1 MRRDYSKYINRPG
14 YQVPLGYDPNRYPR
28 QSATTDIV
36 IFSFFEK
43 KLQVLLIRRKKMP
56 FQGYWA
62 IPGGFVENEEDLPE
76 SAKRELFEETGL
88 KNLKLYE
95 FGAFGHPKRDP
106 RTRTIT
112 IAYLALVRKDQIK
125 PRAGDDAE
133 DYAWFPARTPPELA
147 FDHEL
152 VLKSAL
158 NRLQELV
165 ILKPVLFDLLP
176 KTFSPEQL
184 SQLCQQ
190 IFRKKYQPV
199 WLCHQLQ
206 RLKLI
211 KQITRDQYQ
220 GIRKNFP
227 VGGLGFL
234 IADKA

>member
-14 YQVPLGYDPNRYPR
+14 YQVPRGYDPNRYPR

-36 IFSFFEK
+36 ILSFFEK

-95 FGAFGHPKRDP
+95 LGAFGHPHRDP

-158 NRLQELV
+158 ERLQELV

-184 SQLCQQ
+184 AELCQQ
-190 IFRKKYQPV
+190 IFQKKYSPPE
-199 WLCHQLQ
+199 
-206 RLKLI
+206 LI
-211 KQITRDQYQ
+211 KKMRQSGLLKRLDQNEYI
-220 GIRKNFP
+220 GLWKNFSP
-227 VGGLGFL
+227 GLLGFL
-234 IADKA
+234 IAHRG